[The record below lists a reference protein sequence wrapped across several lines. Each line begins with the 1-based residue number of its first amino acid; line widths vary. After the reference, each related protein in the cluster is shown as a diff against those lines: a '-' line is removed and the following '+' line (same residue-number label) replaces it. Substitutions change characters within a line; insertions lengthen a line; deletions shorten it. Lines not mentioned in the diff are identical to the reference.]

1 MNAEMIYRLKQI
13 HEKNKRLVLVLL
25 IFINF
30 ESQLLPAQTR
40 VLDSLKHELE
50 NHLTDDT
57 VKVNLYIALCK
68 VYSDDVL
75 YRNKVELYAPPLMAL
90 AKKLDYKK
98 GIAYGHLYTAG
109 VYMEKRELL
118 KALADYFEALR
129 LFKQQQD
136 KYAISTCL
144 HRIGLTK
151 TYQEKYEESIQYMLK
166 AGKMREEMGF
176 LQEASNSYNNAG
188 NAYANLGKYVE
199 AQTYFFKSLKARE
212 TVHDSMGISISYLN
226 IGNTLFEQH
235 KLDES
240 IRYLAKA
247 LEPIEKGPDTR
258 LKAVIYSNM
267 GSTYSTQKK
276 YQQALIYCLKSL
288 KISEEI
294 GDKSG
299 IITSYINMAD
309 NYASQHKLDEALNYF
324 QKAQVLCEELED
336 QALLIETFNGLG
348 RCYEQKANYEKAQD
362 YFLKALNIS
371 KEIDYKTGILDAY
384 NNLSSITEKLK
395 DFQKS
400 LEYHKQY
407 SNLKDKLLNEESLK
421 QTAELNTR
429 YETDKKEKEILLL
442 TKDQQLKDKNL
453 KQQRLVRVGLII
465 GLVLLF
471 SLSFVLYNRYRY
483 KQRSNL
489 LLEKQ
494 KKEIQQKNM
503 QIIDSIEYAKS
514 IQEAIL
520 PDDEKLHAIFPEHF
534 ILYKPKATVSG
545 DFYWIGK
552 REDKIVCAVADC
564 TGHGVPGAFMSLL
577 GHNILENIVQRDTS
591 VSPAAI
597 LTALNTE
604 IVNRFS
610 KGNQQETVKHG
621 MDIAI
626 ITIDAEKKEI
636 QYAGARNS
644 LYVVR
649 ENELTELKAD
659 KQSTG
664 IVFKDGREV
673 TYTNI
678 IYELKEHD
686 MLYLFSDGFAD
697 QKGGPD
703 KKKFYYQPFKSL
715 LTTISTLP
723 VADQKQQLDETMN
736 TWIGDGEQVDDILV
750 MGIKVI

>member
-1 MNAEMIYRLKQI
+1 MKSKHTIF
-13 HEKNKRLVLVLL
+13 VLL
-25 IFINF
+25 LFQNV
-30 ESQLLPAQTR
+30 ESNRLSAQTTAA
-40 VLDSLKHELE
+40 DSLKNELE
-50 NHLTDDT
+50 NHNTDDT

-68 VYSDDVL
+68 IYSDDVL
-75 YRNKVELYAPPLMAL
+75 YRNKVELYAPSLMAL
-90 AKKLDYKK
+90 SKKLDYKK
-98 GIAYGHLYTAG
+98 GIAYGQLYTAG
-109 VYMEKRELL
+109 VYMEKRDLL
-118 KALADYFEALR
+118 KALAYYFEALR

-166 AGKMREEMGF
+166 AGKMREEIGL

-199 AQTYFFKSLKARE
+199 ALTYFFKSLKVRE
-212 TVHDSMGISISYLN
+212 AIHDSMGISISYLN
-226 IGNTLFEQH
+226 IGNTLFEQR

-247 LEPIEKGPDTR
+247 LEPIEKGPDNR

-267 GSTYSTQKK
+267 GNTYSTQKK

-294 GDKSG
+294 GDKTG
-299 IITSYINMAD
+299 IVTGYINMAD

-324 QKAQVLCEELED
+324 QKAQVLSEELED

-348 RCYEQKANYEKAQD
+348 RCYEQKSNYEKAQD
-362 YFLKALNIS
+362 YFIKALHIS
-371 KEIDYKTGILDAY
+371 KEIDYRTGILDAY
-384 NNLSSITEKLK
+384 NNLSSINEKLK
-395 DFQKS
+395 NFQKS
-400 LEYHKQY
+400 LEYQKLY

-442 TKDQQLKDKNL
+442 TKDQQLKDKTL
-453 KQQRLVRVGLII
+453 KQQRLVRIGLTI

-483 KQRSNL
+483 KQKSNL
-489 LLEKQ
+489 QLEKQ
-494 KKEIQQKNM
+494 KEEIHQKNL
-503 QIIDSIEYAKS
+503 QITDSIEYAKS

-520 PDDEKLHAIFPEHF
+520 PDDEKLHAVFPEHF

-545 DFYWIGK
+545 DFYWVGK

-577 GHNILENIVQRDTS
+577 GHNILENIIQRESS
-591 VSPAAI
+591 VNPAAI
-597 LTALNTE
+597 LTALNKE

-621 MDIAI
+621 MDIALI
-626 ITIDAEKKEI
+626 MIDAAKKEL

-644 LYVVR
+644 LYVIR
-649 ENELTELKAD
+649 KRELTELKAD

-664 IVFKDGREV
+664 IVYRDGREV
-673 TYTNI
+673 TYTNNV
-678 IYELKEHD
+678 YELNEHD
-686 MLYLFSDGFAD
+686 MLYLFSDGFPD

-703 KKKFYYQPFKSL
+703 KKKFYYPPFKDL
-715 LTTISTLP
+715 LTRISILP
-723 VADQKQQLDETMN
+723 VADQKRQLNEILN
-736 TWIGDGEQVDDILV
+736 SWIGDGEQVDDILV